1 MEVRAEASGWVVVAE
16 TFVATFGLDA
26 VNAAVGSVVA
36 AAAVLRNVL
45 RSTPI
50 KAPD

>member
-1 MEVRAEASGWVVVAE
+1 MEVRAEASGLVVVAE